1 MNKLEAHQALHVK
14 TAFLEEVAVKR
25 KVLMAGILLAVSAV
39 AMAKT
44 VQVEVDGLN
53 CALCSEEMKT
63 KLKTVAHAD
72 KVVPRL
78 ECGRIYFGLS
88 AGEKLDESGLRST
101 LLQSG
106 FVMGSVSDVP
116 GTIDVVGAAKC

>member
-1 MNKLEAHQALHVK
+1 
-14 TAFLEEVAVKR
+14 VKR
-25 KVLMAGILLAVSAV
+25 KVLMAGLLLAVSAV

-88 AGEKLDESGLRST
+88 SGENLDEPGLRST

>member
-1 MNKLEAHQALHVK
+1 MEIALVVEVSVK
-14 TAFLEEVAVKR
+14 IKYLAGVA
-25 KVLMAGILLAVSAV
+25 LLAVSAL

-44 VQVEVDGLN
+44 VQVDVDGLN

-63 KLKTVAHAD
+63 QLKAAAHAD

-78 ECGRIYFGLS
+78 ECGRIYFSL
-88 AGEKLDESGLRST
+88 AGNEKLDEAGLRSK

-106 FVMGSVSDVP
+106 FTMGAVTDVQSP
-116 GTIDVVGAAKC
+116 IEVAGAAKC